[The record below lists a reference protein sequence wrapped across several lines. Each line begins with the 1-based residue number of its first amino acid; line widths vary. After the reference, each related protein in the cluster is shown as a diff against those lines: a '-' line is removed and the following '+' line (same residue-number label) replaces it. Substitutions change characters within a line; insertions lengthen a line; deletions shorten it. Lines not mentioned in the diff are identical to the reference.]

1 MTLRRCQGIEL
12 YYRELCLTH
21 HGKERRGFLLLRWLS
36 SEARPLDN
44 LDKYAILLR
53 ECGTLG
59 DYARGRRLHEKLVQ
73 EGLFGRFLGNL
84 LVEMYGKCGS
94 LEEARAVFNRIRT
107 KNVFTWNLMAGV
119 YTQNGRDR
127 EALRLYREMCV
138 EGVAA
143 DDFTILAVLAACA
156 NLRCLKAGRAVLE
169 SIRGSRMILE
179 NSLVGSSIVSMLG
192 KCGSVAD
199 AKSFF
204 DDELSSKS
212 TSSWNA
218 MLAAYSQNSFGA
230 EAILVFR
237 SMLLEGAKADSV
249 TFVSACGSIGSLAM
263 ARALHGVARSG
274 GLESDSIV
282 GNALVSM
289 YGRCKSCEDSRNV
302 FDRLAVRNIVSWT
315 AMISAYGQCGHHREA
330 LELFEAM
337 DCEPDRVVLASI
349 LDSCGSLCDLDS
361 GRRIHERYCKALEEK
376 SVQVGNALVEFY
388 AKCGA
393 VEDAVRSFER
403 MACRDVQSWS
413 SMIAVYSQSDRSD
426 PSSSSPSAVSLFFR
440 MALEGVSPNEFVLT
454 HVLDACS
461 HLGLESRARGLLG
474 SMAEDHSIA
483 ASVEHYGC
491 FVDLLGR
498 LGELDRAQEAIELL
512 PFQADAVMW
521 IILLSACIV
530 HGDVERGA
538 LVAAQIAG
546 LDDDGAS
553 ASACFVLAANSFS
566 INCD

>member
-1 MTLRRCQGIEL
+1 
-12 YYRELCLTH
+12 
-21 HGKERRGFLLLRWLS
+21 
-36 SEARPLDN
+36 
-44 LDKYAILLR
+44 
-53 ECGTLG
+53 
-59 DYARGRRLHEKLVQ
+59 
-73 EGLFGRFLGNL
+73 
-84 LVEMYGKCGS
+84 
-94 LEEARAVFNRIRT
+94 
-107 KNVFTWNLMAGV
+107 
-119 YTQNGRDR
+119 
-127 EALRLYREMCV
+127 
-138 EGVAA
+138 
-143 DDFTILAVLAACA
+143 
-156 NLRCLKAGRAVLE
+156 
-169 SIRGSRMILE
+169 
-179 NSLVGSSIVSMLG
+179 MLG

-337 DCEPDRVVLASI
+337 DCEPDR
-349 LDSCGSLCDLDS
+349 
-361 GRRIHERYCKALEEK
+361 
-376 SVQVGNALVEFY
+376 
-388 AKCGA
+388 
-393 VEDAVRSFER
+393 
-403 MACRDVQSWS
+403 
-413 SMIAVYSQSDRSD
+413 
-426 PSSSSPSAVSLFFR
+426 
-440 MALEGVSPNEFVLT
+440 GVSPNEFVLT